1 MKLKLTLLSIG
12 LFATLLCVALV
23 VLELTLRWSSLRESD
38 ERRDHAEQTWY
49 SPARMRPNYEGS
61 FWDVPF
67 RLNRHGFRD
76 EEDIPVQPSEDE
88 IRVLSLG
95 DSIGFG
101 LGVEAEQHYTSVA
114 QRLLQ
119 NAFVDKN
126 LRIINAGG
134 QGYSP
139 SGYYVYLRHEG
150 MDFRPRMAI
159 VEIELCNDL
168 TDEALLSWDV
178 AEGEEF
184 PRRIVGGRYRVAW
197 DGNLLGTH
205 SIGGY
210 AFERTYVYTVLA
222 RRVLHLMNRLWPSEP
237 FHSVPGATVYYS
249 LGFDRYVL
257 TQERIDEGWDRLFGA
272 LRATRRLLEEDGAD
286 FLLMIMPS
294 RYIFQDAGAYTKLAR
309 ELVAEAEQR
318 ALQDGLPFLNM
329 TPVIGL
335 GGGAELF
342 FDFAHLTVE
351 GNRIVGETLAEEL
364 HKRNRSLA
372 ER

>member
-1 MKLKLTLLSIG
+1 MKLKLTLLSIA
-12 LFATLLCVALV
+12 LFAALLSLALV
-23 VLELTLRWSSLRESD
+23 GLELALRWSSLRDSD

-61 FWDVPF
+61 FWNVPF

-76 EEDIPVQPSEDE
+76 EADIPVQPPADE

-114 QRLLQ
+114 QRVLQ
-119 NAFVDKN
+119 GAFVDKA

-150 MDFRPRMAI
+150 IRFQPGMVI

-168 TDEALLSWDV
+168 TDEALLSWET
-178 AEGEEF
+178 AEGEES
-184 PRRIVGGRYRVAW
+184 PSRVVGGRYRVAW

-210 AFERTYVYTVLA
+210 AFERTYTYAVLA

-237 FHSVPGATVYYS
+237 FHGVPGASVYYS
-249 LGFDRYVL
+249 LGFDHYVL
-257 TQERIDEGWDRLFGA
+257 TQERLDEGWDRLFGA
-272 LRATRRLLEEDGAD
+272 LQATRRLLDENGVD

-294 RYIFQDAGAYTKLAR
+294 RYIFQDSGAYSELAR
-309 ELVAEAEQR
+309 GLVTEAEQR
-318 ALQDGLPFLNM
+318 ALQDGLPFVNM
-329 TPVIGL
+329 TPVIGQ

-351 GNRIVGETLAEEL
+351 GNRIVGEALAEEL
-364 HKRNRSLA
+364 RERSRSLA